1 MSKVTITKED
11 FMKMFEELDIPF
23 QTAAILKLIYKMPT
37 SYANILIRKLFY
49 TRVYSQPYYVM
60 YKEDWFEFYG
70 TREEITDYLIEE
82 YPLIDKGRITRL
94 FSGKIPTLNG
104 YYIQLFSN

>member
-1 MSKVTITKED
+1 
-11 FMKMFEELDIPF
+11 
-23 QTAAILKLIYKMPT
+23 
-37 SYANILIRKLFY
+37 
-49 TRVYSQPYYVM
+49 M

-70 TREEITDYLIEE
+70 TRQEITDYLIEE

-104 YYIQLFSN
+104 YSIQLFSN